1 MDLKTLITEPEAGYI
16 LLDSGDGEK
25 LERYGDFVVSRPDP
39 QALWKK
45 SLSQEEW
52 DKAHARFLR
61 TDEKAARPND
71 GSVGRG
77 WKIAHE
83 VPTRWDIS
91 FSDFKFYI
99 RPTSFKHTGLFPEQ
113 KPNWEWIQ
121 EKIKNAG
128 SHPTLDSLGHPSLNL
143 REGPGERTKVL
154 NLFGYTGGATLAA
167 ARAGADVVHVDG
179 SKVALQWA
187 KDNAELSG
195 LKEKPIRWL
204 LDDAFAFVQR
214 EIRRG
219 NKYDGVSMD
228 PPSFGHG
235 PKGELWK
242 IEEKFLPLLDSVKQL
257 LTPHPLF
264 ILING
269 YAAGYSALAYENA
282 LKDLMKEYGGSVSV
296 GELAIRE
303 EASGKLLPS
312 GIFARWEAQ

>member
-1 MDLKTLITEPEAGYI
+1 MDLKTLITDPEAGYT

-45 SLSQEEW
+45 SLSQDEW
-52 DKAHARFLR
+52 EKAHAKFSSL
-61 TDEKAARPND
+61 
-71 GSVGRG
+71 GSSASKSAS

-121 EKIKNAG
+121 QRITEVRPRGENRG
-128 SHPTLDSLGHPSLNL
+128 PTSAI
-143 REGPGERTKVL
+143 RVL

-187 KDNAELSG
+187 KDNAQLSG

-219 NKYDGVSMD
+219 NKYDAIIMD
-228 PPSFGHG
+228 PPNFGHG

-242 IEEKFLPLLDSVKQL
+242 IEEKFLPLLDSVKEL

-282 LKDLMKEYGGSVSV
+282 LKDLMKEYKGEVSV

-303 EASGKLLPS
+303 QSSNKLLPS
-312 GIFARWEAQ
+312 GIFARWSKN

>member
-1 MDLKTLITEPEAGYI
+1 MQLKTLITEPTNGYT

-45 SLSQEEW
+45 SLSQDEW
-52 DKAHARFLR
+52 DKAHAKFLR
-61 TDEKAARPND
+61 TDEKA
-71 GSVGRG
+71 G
-77 WKIAHE
+77 WKIAQE
-83 VPTRWDIS
+83 VPQRWNIS
-91 FSDFKFYI
+91 FADFKFWI

-113 KPNWEWIQ
+113 SQNWNFIQ
-121 EKIKNAG
+121 EKIGDKKV
-128 SHPTLDSLGHPSLNL
+128 
-143 REGPGERTKVL
+143 KVL

-167 ARAGADVVHVDG
+167 AKAGAEVTHVDG

-195 LKEKPIRWL
+195 LKEKPVRWL

-219 NKYDGVSMD
+219 NKYDAIMMD

-242 IEEKFLPLLDSVKQL
+242 IEEKFLPLLDACKEL
-257 LTPHPLF
+257 LTEKPLF
-264 ILING
+264 IIING
-269 YAAGYSALAYENA
+269 YSAGYSALAYQNA
-282 LKDLMKEYGGSVSV
+282 LQDLMKEYKGEVEV
-296 GELAIRE
+296 GELVIQQE
-303 EASGKLLPS
+303 NSSKLLPS
-312 GIFARWEAQ
+312 GIFARWSAK